1 MSAGGGA
8 MVRGNALTSNKG
20 APTDESNFTHTGDT
34 SISMK
39 LITMPRRLCR

>member
-20 APTDESNFTHTGDT
+20 APADEGNFTHTRDT
-34 SISMK
+34 
-39 LITMPRRLCR
+39 LNYPTDFD